1 LLRFARNDVWNIQRC
16 ARWALLTC
24 AFALASPALADSE
37 DQGRDIYGEMCAQCH
52 GRDMVNPGGV
62 VFDLRKFP
70 PDQFDRFKTSVLN
83 GKGQAMPPW
92 RDKLSDEDVTDLW
105 AYVKTGGK

>member
-1 LLRFARNDVWNIQRC
+1 MKTLLC
-16 ARWALLTC
+16 AAI
-24 AFALASPALADSE
+24 LAATLATPAVADSE
-37 DQGRDIYGEMCAQCH
+37 DQGRDLYAEMCAQCH

-70 PDQFDRFKTSVLN
+70 VGEFDRFKTSVLN

-92 RDKLSDEDVTDLW
+92 RDKLSDEDVNDLW